1 VWFAVGEVVSY
12 TGGDGL
18 SVFLIFLACYLC
30 VGGEVIIH
38 AVKNILKGQVFDE
51 NFLMCVASIGAFA
64 IGEYPEGAAVM
75 LLYQIGEAFQ
85 EYAVERSERSITSL
99 MNFRPEYANLVTDN
113 GIVQTAP
120 ESVKIGDVISVKTGE
135 RIPLDGVVSDGTAL
149 LDTSAMT
156 GESIP
161 VEVRTGDEIMSGC
174 VNTNGLL
181 TITVAKT
188 FGESAVSRI
197 LALVEDASEHK
208 SRTENFITKF
218 ARYYTPAVCFGA
230 LALAIIPS
238 LIVGDWA
245 EWIHRALVFLV
256 VSCPCALV
264 ISVPLSYFAGL
275 GRAAKRGIL
284 VKGGNYLDALCKTDT
299 VVFDKTGTL
308 TMGKPVF
315 ISDGIAPET
324 LKYAASLEWYS
335 THPVAKAVAASYTG
349 EYFDVTDYTETAG
362 NGATGIVN
370 GKRVDVNKSGIFID
384 KEKKSDVVV
393 TDKVKP
399 DSANAIARLKAL
411 NVKRTV
417 MLSGDKKS
425 TAEAVGR
432 EVGLDIVRAELL
444 PSGKVAALED
454 LMATKPTTGSVIYAG
469 DGINDAPVLI
479 RADVG
484 LAMGGVGSDIAIEAA
499 DIVLMTD
506 EPSKI
511 ADTIVIARETRSIVI
526 QNIVFALGVKV
537 IVLALSAFGLVAMWA
552 AVFADVGVALLA
564 TLNAIRKR

>member
-1 VWFAVGEVVSY
+1 MSY